1 MRAETTRYG
10 PLSLVAAS
18 LLPVIGAT
26 AIHSAR
32 TGLVGVAAQTIIA
45 VVVIRNWSATLR
57 LLALGLIAATS
68 VLLSTW
74 LYGGRDLDVA
84 IGAALRV
91 LYIVIPAAVLTPYI
105 DPRRLGDHLGQR
117 LRLPV
122 RAVVA
127 ATVALERLES
137 MGRQWRQI
145 GWARRARG
153 VGADGGVTNRVRV
166 NASMALALLISTMR
180 TAESVSVA
188 MDARGFANAHRRSWA
203 EPAPWQA
210 RDTFIVLA
218 GIAFAV
224 LPWVLLLL
232 PAAGSDV
239 VSG

>member
-1 MRAETTRYG
+1 MRAEPARYG

-32 TGLVGVAAQTIIA
+32 NGLVGVAVQAVIA
-45 VVVIRNWSATLR
+45 MIVIRNWAATLR
-57 LLALGLIAATS
+57 LLTFGVLAASS

-117 LRLPV
+117 LRLPA

-127 ATVALERLES
+127 STVALERLES

-153 VGADGGVTNRVRV
+153 VGADGTVTNRVRV

-180 TAESVSVA
+180 MAESVSVA
-188 MDARGFANAHRRSWA
+188 MDARGFANAHRRTWA
-203 EPAPWQA
+203 EPAPWQVQ
-210 RDTFIVLA
+210 DTIIVLA

-224 LPWVLLLL
+224 LPFVLPLL

-239 VSG
+239 GGG